1 MRNRDRCGGSLRGE
15 RKGWAEG
22 SKHRVDKSPSQEG
35 AQGGWPGP
43 PASRPLGPGNRDHFT
58 GEKKTLG
65 QGLHFEN
72 SGTSIDSSLEGQ
84 SDSHLHP
91 GHPSSLHSK
100 SMLQVAVGKPRRLP
114 VPSRVR
120 TTVPSQGSLGP
131 SGVSAGGSTSF
142 LLWSG
147 SRGGWGGLRPTQ
159 LVPLACKGTVPK
171 PVYEKCVWSE
181 LVLKSYL
188 QREGW
193 RQCLRKR
200 APLKPK
206 CRSSQSSKILS
217 RPLL

>member
-1 MRNRDRCGGSLRGE
+1 MWRQPPRGE
-15 RKGWAEG
+15 EG
-22 SKHRVDKSPSQEG
+22 LGGRQQAPGGQELVTGGGTRRVAWPPQP
-35 AQGGWPGP
+35 PGP
-43 PASRPLGPGNRDHFT
+43 WGQAIGTISLGKRRLWD
-58 GEKKTLG
+58 KACISKTLG
-65 QGLHFEN
+65 QASTQAWRVRVTPTSILAALLHF
-72 SGTSIDSSLEGQ
+72 
-84 SDSHLHP
+84 
-91 GHPSSLHSK
+91 HSK
-100 SMLQVAVGKPRRLP
+100 SMLQVTVGKPRRLP
-114 VPSRVR
+114 VPSQVR

-142 LLWSG
+142 LPWSG

-171 PVYEKCVWSE
+171 PVYEKCVLSE

-193 RQCLRKR
+193 RQCLRKG